1 MQTLNSF
8 QIVEVLSGGELM
20 SVARE
25 LDFLPGFAFEGFPN
39 RDSTKYAELY
49 GIQDAH
55 TMFRGTMRY
64 KGTKYLCS
72 SISSRYKQYLYI
84 FSLSFYTYFYKQV
97 SRKT

>member
-1 MQTLNSF
+1 M
-8 QIVEVLSGGELM
+8 LSGGELM

-39 RDSTKYAELY
+39 RDSTKYAGLY

-64 KGTKYLCS
+64 KG
-72 SISSRYKQYLYI
+72 R
-84 FSLSFYTYFYKQV
+84 
-97 SRKT
+97 